1 MSAGET
7 ARDVHGA
14 REARERASGV
24 PGRARQVA
32 HPGRRTPVPL
42 LLALLFPAPALASSA
57 IEFEGGPVV
66 LGRSEQVR
74 ATLRVEGDDK
84 LPLRLAASAG
94 TFGEAERVKPGVWRV
109 TYKPPATRFPQT
121 AIAALWRENGNLQV
135 EFLRFPLLGVMKL
148 PVKATAGFQVTAE
161 VEGKSFGPVVAGED
175 GQAVLPVV
183 VPPGA
188 REATVRAKGQIA
200 STLKKVELHAPDG
213 NRLLAVALRPAGAQ
227 SRTPARLLLLY
238 DGPRDFS
245 TARIQIAASSGTVAL
260 EKSSGTMHAYRWTPP
275 ASIAERKV
283 TFAVTV
289 DGDPAS
295 RCTAELLLPPPP
307 GPKVAPVKPDAPAGP
322 QTKPAESGQPAVPEK
337 PTAAAKAAAGASTQ
351 TATAGPAAPS
361 ILLVGTRAGFADSLQ
376 DLLGP
381 RAGVEAWL
389 SVPPAWVPLGLPL
402 GLGLCLQAGS
412 ARRAATA
419 PAGEAQATYLPL
431 ALRLAWEPRAGG
443 RFVGRLGAGAMA
455 AWVKVRTPAR
465 SGGGFAA
472 GPLAFAS
479 AAVALGRA
487 ELFAEISYG
496 NVPATTSVGRFDA
509 GGLGMEAGLRVG
521 VF

>member
-1 MSAGET
+1 
-7 ARDVHGA
+7 
-14 REARERASGV
+14 
-24 PGRARQVA
+24 
-32 HPGRRTPVPL
+32 
-42 LLALLFPAPALASSA
+42 LFPGLPSQALAAST
-57 IEFEGGPVV
+57 IEFEGGQVV
-66 LGRSEQVR
+66 LGRAEQVT
-74 ATLRVEGDDK
+74 ATVRVEGDDK
-84 LPLRLAASAG
+84 LPLHLAASVGA
-94 TFGEAERVKPGVWRV
+94 FGEPERVKPGIWRV
-109 TYKPPATRFPQT
+109 LYKPPATRFPQT
-121 AIAALWRENGNLQV
+121 GIAALWRENGNLQV

-148 PVKATAGFQVTAE
+148 PVKATAGFQVTAD

-200 STLKKVELHAPDG
+200 ATLKKVELDAPDG

-227 SRTPARLLLLY
+227 SKTPARLLLLY
-238 DGPRDFS
+238 DGPKDFS
-245 TARIQIAASSGTVAL
+245 TARIQIAASIGTVAH

-275 ASIAERKV
+275 SSSAERTV

-295 RCTAELLLPPPP
+295 RCTAELSLQPPAAKPP
-307 GPKVAPVKPDAPAGP
+307 AKPEWPTAPAA
-322 QTKPAESGQPAVPEK
+322 KPTPPEK
-337 PTAAAKAAAGASTQ
+337 PTAAAKGAAGKATAKATVPPP
-351 TATAGPAAPS
+351 TATATATPTATATATLAPPAAPA

-389 SVPPAWVPLGLPL
+389 SVPPAWVPLGVPL

-412 ARRAATA
+412 AKRAATA

-431 ALRLAWEPRAGG
+431 ALRLAWEPRVGS
-443 RFVGRLGAGAMA
+443 RFVGRLGAGMLA
-455 AWVKVRTPAR
+455 AWVKVRTPTG
-465 SGGGFAA
+465 SGSGFAV

-479 AAVALGRA
+479 AAVALGQA
-487 ELFAEISYG
+487 ELFAELSYG
-496 NVPATTSVGRFDA
+496 SAAATTAVGRFDA